1 MLGVFVSCVV
11 ADVALA
17 VLIDA
22 GAHRRSWG
30 TDTYAAVGIVGW
42 ALLAAGIFGVLAL
55 TIGVHMG
62 KGKGDQQGR
71 PAPTPD
77 PFAGSVTEATNR
89 HILDVTVSMSQM
101 QILAQVADEASIDGR
116 TVGLLAFNGAV
127 AGGTLAAKNLLGHYW
142 FTPLPVAL
150 AATVPCLWSLLKK
163 TSAFGPRALLFYEEF
178 GHLGPLGSRTQ
189 MLADLDDTFKFNE
202 TRVRWK
208 TLRLRL
214 ALGVL
219 VFGLIV
225 AGVLIAVVRPTTI
238 QPCAREQIRVQAQDR
253 PSLCLPRRDFRLL
266 VPGASSGAVANPNS
280 LKP

>member
-1 MLGVFVSCVV
+1 MLGVFVSCVI
-11 ADVALA
+11 ADVGLA
-17 VLIDA
+17 GLIDA
-22 GAHRRSWG
+22 GAHRHSWG
-30 TDTYAAVGIVGW
+30 IDTYAVVEALGW
-42 ALLAAGIFGVLAL
+42 ALLAAGSLGVLAL

-62 KGKGDQQGR
+62 GRRGDHQAP

-89 HILDVTVSMSQM
+89 HILDVMVSTSQT

-142 FTPLPVAL
+142 FTPLPVVL

-178 GHLGPLGSRTQ
+178 GHLGPLGSRAQ

-202 TRVRWK
+202 ARVRWK

-214 ALGVL
+214 ALGLL
-219 VFGLIV
+219 VFGLVV
-225 AGVLIAVVRPTTI
+225 AGVLIAVVRPTSIKT
-238 QPCAREQIRVQAQDR
+238 CAQEQIRVQVRRQY
-253 PSLCLPRRDFRLL
+253 LCLPRQDFRLSVL
-266 VPGASSGAVANPNS
+266 GE
-280 LKP
+280 